1 MAPLT
6 HPPAICLVGLDE
18 EDAVEEVAGE
28 ADSVAPIIRWPW
40 ALLLLTYRT
49 CPGRLPLCIPCVLVR
64 FLFLLY

>member
-18 EDAVEEVAGE
+18 EDAAEVAGE
-28 ADSVAPIIRWPW
+28 AVSVAPITHCPW

-49 CPGRLPLCIPCVLVR
+49 YPGKLPLCIPCVLVR
-64 FLFLLY
+64 F